1 MVTGPPPLSPEQV
14 NHMESLGTAVVWLD
28 RQMCRALD
36 LFTVTVAGILL
47 ILLNYA
53 VFSRFVLNS
62 SVSWG
67 EEVPAHILAM
77 LTFIGAAYLTRTN
90 EHLGFDSVARSL
102 NAGMQRGLACLNQI
116 LMAGFGAVM
125 FWYGGRAAIGF
136 MDRML
141 ISVDLPV
148 ILFRGAVPLGGGLIF
163 LICIVRLAGL
173 ILGRIHPNDLL
184 PEGDG

>member
-1 MVTGPPPLSPEQV
+1 MD
-14 NHMESLGTAVVWLD
+14 SLGTVVVWLD

-36 LFTVTVAGILL
+36 IFTITVAGILL

-53 VFSRFVLNS
+53 VFSRFVLNA

-67 EEVPAHILAM
+67 EELPAHILAM

-102 NAGMQRGLACLNQI
+102 SAGTQRALACINQI
-116 LMAGFGAVM
+116 LMAGFGAAL
-125 FWYGGRAAIGF
+125 FWYGGRAAISF
-136 MDRML
+136 MGRML

-148 ILFRGAVPLGGGLIF
+148 VLFRGAVPLGGALIF
-163 LICIVRLAGL
+163 LICVVRLTGL
-173 ILGRIHPNDLL
+173 ILGRIHPTDLL